1 MTLKAI
7 CIMNLR
13 FYAIDWFEFLGIKDD
28 GSDRPRNEAAGD
40 RHNRQF
46 QQSAVTSESF

>member
-7 CIMNLR
+7 FIGNLR

-28 GSDRPRNEAAGD
+28 GSDRPSGGKGD